1 MTNSARRIGHTLLGP
16 TAADSR
22 HNPAMENPDDLNR
35 RLMELE
41 IKASYAEDLL
51 EQLNQTIYRQQQQ
64 IDLLLREV
72 GGLRQQLPEGTTPVL
87 RSLREDLPP
96 HY

>member
-1 MTNSARRIGHTLLGP
+1 
-16 TAADSR
+16 
-22 HNPAMENPDDLNR
+22 MENPEDLNR

-64 IDLLLREV
+64 IDQLLREV
-72 GGLRQQLPEGTTPVL
+72 TGLRQQLPEGTTPVL